1 MKKSL
6 MVMLL
11 LLTSFACAQANDA
24 PKKEMGLYK
33 LEFTVMEVQNGQK
46 SNVRNYS
53 MFVGAD
59 GRMQSTRVGNRVPVP
74 AGKDGGIQY
83 MDVGLSLNCRVAGEK
98 ENAVVID
105 FNFDL
110 GSLLPPDP
118 TSAEHVPVVR
128 QLRQDGTALLSI
140 GKATVISS
148 ADDINTTRT
157 IVVEATATRVK

>member
-6 MVMLL
+6 TVVMLL
-11 LLTSFACAQANDA
+11 LASMAYAQSDA
-24 PKKEMGLYK
+24 AKKEVTLYK
-33 LEFTVMEVQNGQK
+33 VEFSVMEVQNGQK

-53 MFVGAD
+53 MFIASD

-83 MDVGLSLNCRVAGEK
+83 MDVGLNLNCRVAAEK

-110 GSLLPPDP
+110 GSLLPPDA

-128 QLRQDGTALLSI
+128 QLRQEGTALLPI

-157 IVVEATATRVK
+157 IVVEATATRIK

>member
-1 MKKSL
+1 
-6 MVMLL
+6 MVVML
-11 LLTSFACAQANDA
+11 LLTSFACAQGNDA
-24 PKKEMGLYK
+24 PKKETTLYK
-33 LEFTVMEVQNGQK
+33 LEFSVMEVQNGQK

-53 MFVGAD
+53 MFIASD
-59 GRMQSTRVGNRVPVP
+59 GRTQSTQVGNRVPVP

-83 MDVGLSLNCRVAGEK
+83 MDVGLKINCRVATEK
-98 ENAVVID
+98 ENAVVVD

-128 QLRQDGTALLSI
+128 QLRQDGTALLPI

-157 IVVEATATRVK
+157 IVVEATVTRVKQ